1 MAGFKGEKLYRYTN
15 SMFVEGDNS
24 TSGIAVTGKMFM
36 GAHIA
41 CNMLPQC
48 DGRGKLHCLVCA
60 AMAGLVKKLTIT
72 CDVIC
77 NCPIKTLFLI

>member
-1 MAGFKGEKLYRYTN
+1 
-15 SMFVEGDNS
+15 MFVEGDNS

-48 DGRGKLHCLVCA
+48 DGWCDGKAALSCMRGN
-60 AMAGLVKKLTIT
+60 GG
-72 CDVIC
+72 
-77 NCPIKTLFLI
+77 PG

>member
-1 MAGFKGEKLYRYTN
+1 
-15 SMFVEGDNS
+15 MFVEGDNS

-48 DGRGKLHCLVCA
+48 DGWCAGKAALPCMRGNGGPGEETDDNL
-60 AMAGLVKKLTIT
+60 
-72 CDVIC
+72 
-77 NCPIKTLFLI
+77 